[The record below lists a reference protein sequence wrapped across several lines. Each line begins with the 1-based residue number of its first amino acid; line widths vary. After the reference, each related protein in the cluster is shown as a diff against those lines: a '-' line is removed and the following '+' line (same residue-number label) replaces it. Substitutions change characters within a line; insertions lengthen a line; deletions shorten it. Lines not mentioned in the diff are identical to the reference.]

1 LAVALAVG
9 GILVTSPARAGFIQ
23 TFSGNT
29 SPQDL
34 NGRGVGVNSTVNFAV
49 LDRSGNDPT
58 DPWGTGYKGFT
69 DTFVSGSAKKQI
81 LDTKAK
87 YLYLY
92 QVTNNQPASSKDLI
106 TFVRQELKEADVGSI
121 SSWGYFKDLG
131 LADSLGPVSATNFFG
146 NLKIPGNPAQA
157 STGVGNPVSNPSV
170 VAINGGVTPDSVT
183 VAGISFTARWPNE
196 KKTGLA
202 GQDRSVLFG
211 YTSSVEPFSRLDTV
225 NSPSTFAKGTG
236 VAPNSNPLIGTPEPP
251 SLILM
256 LTGVALASVFR
267 VGHRVRCRVA

>member
-9 GILVTSPARAGFIQ
+9 VILVTSPARAGFIQ
-23 TFSGNT
+23 MFSGNT

-69 DTFVSGSAKKQI
+69 DTFVSGSAKKQM

-92 QVTNNQPASSKDLI
+92 QVTNNQPAGSKDLI
-106 TFVRQELKEADVGSI
+106 TRVNQDLRRADVASI

-131 LADSLGPVSATNFFG
+131 LADSSGPVDATNFFG
-146 NLKIPGNPAQA
+146 NLKIPGNPAEA
-157 STGVGNPVSNPSV
+157 STGASNPSV
-170 VAINGGVTPDSVT
+170 VAINGGITPESFT
-183 VAGISFTARWPNE
+183 VGVITFTARWPNE

-211 YTSSVEPFSRLDTV
+211 FTSSVEPFPLDDTV
-225 NSPSTFAKGTG
+225 ASPSITELARGKG
-236 VAPNSNPLIGTPEPP
+236 VAPVSNPLIGMPEPP
-251 SLILM
+251 SLTLV
-256 LTGVALASVFR
+256 LTGVALVSVFR
-267 VGHRVRCRVA
+267 VGRRVRCRVA